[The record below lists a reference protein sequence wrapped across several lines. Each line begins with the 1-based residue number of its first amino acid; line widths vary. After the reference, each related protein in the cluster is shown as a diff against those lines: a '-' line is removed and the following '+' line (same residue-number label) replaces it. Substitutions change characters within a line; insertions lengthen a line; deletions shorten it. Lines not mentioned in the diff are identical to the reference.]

1 MNYKRPKDIVID
13 EDFFSSGRNA
23 EAMEA
28 GQRAKYTQN
37 KIPKAVLLATKDAKL
52 QHHVRGSPPII
63 FYDSMKIREELKVPE
78 GEKTA

>member
-13 EDFFSSGRNA
+13 EDFFSSGRA
-23 EAMEA
+23 QQAMEA

-37 KIPKAVLLATKDAKL
+37 DIAKQLLLATKNAKL

-63 FYDSMKIREELKVPE
+63 FYDTMKIREELK
-78 GEKTA
+78 A